1 MKISKKVTK
10 RLDKIKEEYMNQDNV
25 MSEVLATESAD
36 GLTIEEACELY
47 MRAMNMANG
56 DRFYTV
62 LCDDPGYFVNCFDKD
77 DVIEDWS

>member
-10 RLDKIKEEYMNQDNV
+10 RLDIIKEEYMNQDNV

-47 MRAMNMANG
+47 MRAMNMAN
-56 DRFYTV
+56 
-62 LCDDPGYFVNCFDKD
+62 
-77 DVIEDWS
+77 

>member
-1 MKISKKVTK
+1 MKISEKVTK
-10 RLDKIKEEYMNQDNV
+10 RLDRIKKEYMNQDNV
-25 MSEVLATESAD
+25 VSEVLATESAD

-62 LCDDPGYFVNCFDKD
+62 LGDNPGYFVNCFDEN

>member
-36 GLTIEEACELY
+36 GLTIEEACKLY

-62 LCDDPGYFVNCFDKD
+62 LGDDPGYFVNCFDND

>member
-1 MKISKKVTK
+1 
-10 RLDKIKEEYMNQDNV
+10 MNQDNV

-62 LCDDPGYFVNCFDKD
+62 LGDDPVYFVNCFDKD

>member
-1 MKISKKVTK
+1 MEISEKVTK
-10 RLDKIKEEYMNQDNV
+10 RLDKIEEKYKSQDNV
-25 MSEVLATESAD
+25 MAEVLGTELAD

-62 LCDDPGYFVNCFDKD
+62 LGDNPGYFVNCFDED

>member
-10 RLDKIKEEYMNQDNV
+10 RLDKIEEEYKNQDNV

-47 MRAMNMANG
+47 MRAMNIANG

-62 LCDDPGYFVNCFDKD
+62 LGDDPGYFVNCFDED

>member
-47 MRAMNMANG
+47 MRAMNMEW
-56 DRFYTV
+56 RPILYSS
-62 LCDDPGYFVNCFDKD
+62 
-77 DVIEDWS
+77 W

>member
-1 MKISKKVTK
+1 MKISEKVTK
-10 RLDKIKEEYMNQDNV
+10 RLDKIKEKYKNQDNV
-25 MSEVLATESAD
+25 MAEVLATESAD

-47 MRAMNMANG
+47 MRAMNMANR

-62 LCDDPGYFVNCFDKD
+62 LGDNSGYFVNCFDED

>member
-1 MKISKKVTK
+1 MEISKKISK

-25 MSEVLATESAD
+25 MSELLATKSAD
-36 GLTIEEACELY
+36 GLTIEEAHELY
-47 MRAMNMANG
+47 MRAMNMASG

-62 LCDDPGYFVNCFDKD
+62 LGDNPGYFVNCFDED

>member
-10 RLDKIKEEYMNQDNV
+10 RLDKIEEEYKNQDNV

-56 DRFYTV
+56 ERFYTV
-62 LCDDPGYFVNCFDKD
+62 LGDNPAHLKKCVD
-77 DVIEDWS
+77 

>member
-1 MKISKKVTK
+1 MKISEKVTK
-10 RLDKIKEEYMNQDNV
+10 RLDRIKKEYMNQDNV
-25 MSEVLATESAD
+25 VSEVLATESAD

-62 LCDDPGYFVNCFDKD
+62 LGDNPGYFVNCFDED

>member
-62 LCDDPGYFVNCFDKD
+62 LGDDPCYFVHCFDKD

>member
-1 MKISKKVTK
+1 MKISEKVTK
-10 RLDKIKEEYMNQDNV
+10 RLDRIKKEYMNQDNV
-25 MSEVLATESAD
+25 VSEVLATESAD

-62 LCDDPGYFVNCFDKD
+62 LGDNPGYFVNCFDED
-77 DVIEDWS
+77 DVIDDWS

>member
-10 RLDKIKEEYMNQDNV
+10 RLDKIEEEYKNQDNV

-47 MRAMNMANG
+47 MIAMNMANG

-62 LCDDPGYFVNCFDKD
+62 LGDNPGYFVNCFDED

>member
-62 LCDDPGYFVNCFDKD
+62 LGDDPDYFVNCFDKD

>member
-10 RLDKIKEEYMNQDNV
+10 RLDKIEEEYKNQDNV
-25 MSEVLATESAD
+25 MSEVLATESSD

-62 LCDDPGYFVNCFDKD
+62 LGDNPGYFVNCFDED

>member
-10 RLDKIKEEYMNQDNV
+10 RLDKIKEEYINQDNV

-47 MRAMNMANG
+47 MMAMNMANG

-62 LCDDPGYFVNCFDKD
+62 LGDDPGYFVNCFDKD

>member
-10 RLDKIKEEYMNQDNV
+10 RLDKIEEEYKNQDNV

-47 MRAMNMANG
+47 MIAMNMANG

-62 LCDDPGYFVNCFDKD
+62 LGDNPGYFVNYFDED
-77 DVIEDWS
+77 DVIEDRS